1 MIPIEGH
8 NNLFR
13 DESTG
18 ALVNL
23 DTSEYNQYIKIK
35 SDRKKQKE
43 EIENIKKDI
52 EEIKLLL
59 KEIINGSG

>member
-13 DESTG
+13 DETTG

-35 SDRKKQKE
+35 TDRKKQKE

-59 KEIINGSG
+59 KEIINGSR

>member
-52 EEIKLLL
+52 EEIKLFL
-59 KEIINGSG
+59 KEIINGSR